1 MDFLK
6 EKATVNELRVIKA
19 VTGLA
24 IGGVSIAMNEELPVG
39 KLACTAAGTTMAV
52 MNTSERDT
60 RGFCPRENA
69 IWETVGSIALTT
81 IVGRLFS

>member
-60 RGFCPRENA
+60 RRLSARENA
-69 IWETVGSIALTT
+69 IWETVGSVALTT
-81 IVGRLFS
+81 IIGNLFS